1 MLAEDLPPHL
11 LQQWEKK
18 KSNADIDRS
27 AGKETLTATEK
38 WGILPQKNF
47 SHFTNEITLVLTH

>member
-18 KSNADIDRS
+18 KSDADIDRS

-38 WGILPQKNF
+38 
-47 SHFTNEITLVLTH
+47 